1 MNNLIREK
9 IFRILYKLKLGKIFD
24 EDLLWYRRGKYKLG
38 ISLLNALNS
47 DSKYSY
53 IGYQYNKAEELQW
66 ILKFLEK
73 NVDRK
78 STRLNSSHTDSS
90 RMPSSA

>member
-38 ISLLNALNS
+38 IQPLNAMNS
-47 DSKYSY
+47 D
-53 IGYQYNKAEELQW
+53 
-66 ILKFLEK
+66 
-73 NVDRK
+73 
-78 STRLNSSHTDSS
+78 
-90 RMPSSA
+90 